1 MVGNACYW
9 VLKSFSVHKLLF
21 LLRKVDKHTF
31 FQSFAKLLYFFF
43 DQVIRYEIP
52 GLNWEVQSNIKSIII
67 LVFKVLSHEVLSR
80 DRNMV
85 AVANIITRFPRVNN
99 RQYILALDSTL
110 IFLLQLSLLLMS
122 FFVLPLP

>member
-52 GLNWEVQSNIKSIII
+52 GLNWGVQSNIKSIII

>member
-52 GLNWEVQSNIKSIII
+52 GLNWGVQSNIKSIII
-67 LVFKVLSHEVLSR
+67 LVFKVLSHKVLSR

-99 RQYILALDSTL
+99 RQYILALDSIL